1 MSGVRTREGRGGV
14 EPDVASSR
22 GRSLPAGPPRW
33 SGEPTHDR
41 PKRGRIVGP
50 LHIRTEYLK
59 HVGERLARRLT
70 GRWPSWHPCSF
81 PLAGRRVRWL
91 LADHSPDAPEGSLP
105 AHRRGCAGCG
115 RRTIRRLARRPDR
128 VPVRSLGV

>member
-1 MSGVRTREGRGGV
+1 VSGVRTREGRGGV

-33 SGEPTHDR
+33 SGEPTHDC
-41 PKRGRIVGP
+41 PKCGRIVGP
-50 LHIRTEYLK
+50 LHIRTEYL
-59 HVGERLARRLT
+59 
-70 GRWPSWHPCSF
+70 
-81 PLAGRRVRWL
+81 LAGRRVRWL
-91 LADHSPDAPEGSLP
+91 LADHNPDAPEQSLP
-105 AHRRGCAGCG
+105 AHRRGCAGWG